1 MYMFY
6 DEYLLYICIYD
17 DIYLYI
23 IYIMWWKCVIV
34 IYWLL
39 GMLIG
44 ILWIIW
50 IEVDIKLCKKK
61 YVYLV

>member
-50 IEVDIKLCKKK
+50 IEVDIK
-61 YVYLV
+61 